1 MEEKAIM
8 KNDNYKFI
16 LADDHK
22 GNKALTI
29 VKGNLKKELV
39 TSISKID
46 DPAFSANANELI
58 KILNQTTV
66 KKGGK
71 E

>member
-1 MEEKAIM
+1 MN
-8 KNDNYKFI
+8 NDNYSFY

-29 VKGNLKKELV
+29 VKGKLNKELV

-46 DPAFSANANELI
+46 DPAFSTNANELI
-58 KILNQTTV
+58 KILNQITV

>member
-1 MEEKAIM
+1 M
-8 KNDNYKFI
+8 NNNNYSFY

-29 VKGNLKKELV
+29 VKGNLNKKLV
-39 TSISKID
+39 TSINKID
-46 DPAFSANANELI
+46 DPAFSANANQLI

>member
-1 MEEKAIM
+1 M
-8 KNDNYKFI
+8 NNNNYSFY

-29 VKGNLKKELV
+29 VKVKLNKELV

-46 DPAFSANANELI
+46 DPAFSTNANELI
-58 KILNQTTV
+58 KILNQITV

>member
-1 MEEKAIM
+1 MN
-8 KNDNYKFI
+8 NDNYSFY

-29 VKGNLKKELV
+29 VKGNLNKKLV

>member
-1 MEEKAIM
+1 MN
-8 KNDNYKFI
+8 NDNYSFY

-29 VKGNLKKELV
+29 VKGNLNKELV

-46 DPAFSANANELI
+46 APAFSANANELI

>member
-1 MEEKAIM
+1 MN
-8 KNDNYKFI
+8 NDNYSFY

-29 VKGNLKKELV
+29 VKGNLNKELV

>member
-1 MEEKAIM
+1 MN
-8 KNDNYKFI
+8 NDNYSFY

-29 VKGNLKKELV
+29 VKGNLNKELV

-66 KKGGK
+66 KKGGDHSCN
-71 E
+71 

>member
-1 MEEKAIM
+1 M
-8 KNDNYKFI
+8 NNNNYSFY

-29 VKGNLKKELV
+29 VKGKLNKELV

-46 DPAFSANANELI
+46 DPAFSTNANELI
-58 KILNQTTV
+58 KILNQITV

>member
-1 MEEKAIM
+1 MN
-8 KNDNYKFI
+8 NDNYSFY

-22 GNKALTI
+22 GNKDLTI
-29 VKGNLKKELV
+29 VKGNLNKELV

-58 KILNQTTV
+58 KTN
-66 KKGGK
+66 
-71 E
+71 

>member
-1 MEEKAIM
+1 MN
-8 KNDNYKFI
+8 NDNYSFY

-29 VKGNLKKELV
+29 VKGNLNKELV

-46 DPAFSANANELI
+46 DPAFSANTNQLI

>member
-1 MEEKAIM
+1 M
-8 KNDNYKFI
+8 NNNNYSFY

-29 VKGNLKKELV
+29 VKGKLNKELV
-39 TSISKID
+39 TSIGKID
-46 DPAFSANANELI
+46 DPVFSTNANKLI
-58 KILNQTTV
+58 KILNQITV

>member
-1 MEEKAIM
+1 MN
-8 KNDNYKFI
+8 NDNYSFY

-29 VKGNLKKELV
+29 VKGNLNKELV

-46 DPAFSANANELI
+46 DPAFSANANQLI

>member
-1 MEEKAIM
+1 M
-8 KNDNYKFI
+8 NDNNYSFY

-29 VKGNLKKELV
+29 VKGNLNKELV

-58 KILNQTTV
+58 KILNQSTV
-66 KKGGK
+66 KKGGNK
-71 E
+71 

>member
-1 MEEKAIM
+1 MN
-8 KNDNYKFI
+8 NDNYSFY

-29 VKGNLKKELV
+29 VKGNLNKELV
-39 TSISKID
+39 NSISKID
-46 DPAFSANANELI
+46 DPAFSANANQLI

>member
-1 MEEKAIM
+1 MN
-8 KNDNYKFI
+8 NDNYSFY

-29 VKGNLKKELV
+29 VKGNLNKELV

-46 DPAFSANANELI
+46 NPAFSANANELI

>member
-1 MEEKAIM
+1 M
-8 KNDNYKFI
+8 NNNNYSFY
-16 LADDHK
+16 LAGDHK
-22 GNKALTI
+22 GNKVLTI
-29 VKGNLKKELV
+29 VKGKLNKELV

-46 DPAFSANANELI
+46 DPAFSTNANELI
-58 KILNQTTV
+58 KILNQITV

>member
-1 MEEKAIM
+1 MN
-8 KNDNYKFI
+8 NDNYSFY

-29 VKGNLKKELV
+29 VKGNLNKELV
-39 TSISKID
+39 TSIGKID
-46 DPAFSANANELI
+46 DPAFSANANKLI

>member
-1 MEEKAIM
+1 MN
-8 KNDNYKFI
+8 NDNYSFY

-29 VKGNLKKELV
+29 VKGNLNKELV

-46 DPAFSANANELI
+46 DPAFSSNANQLI